1 MKMEYKL
8 IENIK
13 KGFIVTRE
21 PEQVDDELIITFT
34 GAPSGATAIFEN
46 ESGNS
51 LYRQLYDATCSIPKE
66 FIKGSVRVTIAALNG
81 QSNAPKYRCET
92 IYSKTVN
99 GVLIVCPNGL
109 DIPQEI
115 ISVYACMQDLNNKQ
129 TTLTKAIDEVNE
141 KLARLLDGWDIT

>member
-13 KGFIVTRE
+13 KGFILTRE

-51 LYRQLYDATCSIPKE
+51 LYRQLHDATCSIPKE
-66 FIKGSVRVTIAALNG
+66 FIKGSVRVTIAVLNG
-81 QSNAPKYRCET
+81 QANAPKYRCEA
-92 IYSKTVN
+92 IYSKIAN

-115 ISVYACMQDLNNKQ
+115 IIVYACVQDLNNKQ
-129 TTLTKAIDEVNE
+129 TTLTKAIDELNE

>member
-13 KGFIVTRE
+13 KGFILTRE
-21 PEQVDDELIITFT
+21 PDEVGDELIITFT
-34 GAPSGATAIFEN
+34 GAPNGATAIFEN

-51 LYRQLYDATCSIPKE
+51 LYRLLKDETCSIPKE
-66 FIKGSVRVTIAALNG
+66 FIKGSVTATVAVLNG
-81 QSNAPKYRCET
+81 QADAPKYRCEA
-92 IYSKTVN
+92 IYSKSVG
-99 GVLIVCPNGL
+99 GVLVVCPGGL

-129 TTLTKAIDEVNE
+129 ITLTKAIDELNE